1 MSKNFRKMALAVAMM
16 ATLFNQ
22 CDVQAAESEKSVM
35 QDEVRENKT
44 ATTAEDK
51 NKVEKGKDKKKKID
65 TKEINAR
72 IDELDE
78 KFEAQREIQKK
89 ILEKLEQMES
99 ERVKGANEE
108 ISAYNPLVNPSAPQ
122 KISYTQDGANSQE
135 NSTVTFKYAPNQL
148 YKIYCRVGYLT
159 DLSLKKGEKVTFV
172 GGGDTSAWAVEKA
185 TVDGVAHI
193 YIKPTVDTS
202 TTNLII
208 TTNKRS
214 YQLILNTSSWYNPM
228 VTWSYGQEEQSAIN
242 LREEQGTI
250 SKINENVESLN
261 FNYKISGESS
271 VKMVAVFDDGEKTIL
286 KFAKT
291 PKRLPSLFIKNKGKI
306 IMSNYKIRENCY
318 IVDRVAEE
326 IELRVSDRE
335 IIKIRN
341 KK

>member
-1 MSKNFRKMALAVAMM
+1 MRKKIRKMAMAMAII

-22 CDVQAAESEKSVM
+22 CEVQAEESEKAVV
-35 QDEVRENKT
+35 QDEVRENKS

-51 NKVEKGKDKKKKID
+51 NKVEKRKDKKKKID
-65 TKEINAR
+65 SKEINAR

-78 KFEAQREIQKK
+78 KFEKQRATQRK

-99 ERVKGANEE
+99 ERVNGANEE

-135 NSTVTFKYAPNQL
+135 NSTVVFKYAPNQL

-193 YIKPTVDTS
+193 YIKPTVETS

-228 VTWSYGQEEQSAIN
+228 VTWSYGQEEQTAIN

-250 SKINENVESLN
+250 SKINESVESLN
-261 FNYKISGESS
+261 FNYKISGKSS
-271 VKMVAVFDDGEKTIL
+271 VKLVAVFDDGEKTIL
-286 KFAKT
+286 KFDKT
-291 PKRLPSLFIKNKGKI
+291 PKRLPSLFIKNNGKI
-306 IMSNYKIRENCY
+306 IMANYKIRENCY
-318 IVDRVAEE
+318 IVDRVADE
-326 IELRVSDRE
+326 IELRVSDKE

>member
-1 MSKNFRKMALAVAMM
+1 MRKKFRKMAMAVAVM

-22 CDVQAAESEKSVM
+22 CDVQAAEPEKSVV
-35 QDEVRENKT
+35 QGEIRENKT
-44 ATTAEDK
+44 STTAEDK
-51 NKVEKGKDKKKKID
+51 NKVEKRNDKKKKID
-65 TKEINAR
+65 SKEINAR

-78 KFEAQREIQKK
+78 KFEEQKATQRK
-89 ILEKLEQMES
+89 ILEMLERFEA
-99 ERVKGANEE
+99 ERVKGTSEE
-108 ISAYNPLVNPSAPQ
+108 VSAYNPLVNPNAPQ

-135 NSTVTFKYAPNQL
+135 NSTVVFKYAPNQL

-228 VTWSYGQEEQSAIN
+228 VTWSYGQEEQSVIN
-242 LREEQGTI
+242 LREEQGMI

-271 VKMVAVFDDGEKTIL
+271 VKLVAVFDDGEKTIL
-286 KFAKT
+286 KFDKT

-306 IMSNYKIRENCY
+306 IMANYKIRENCY

-326 IELRVSDRE
+326 IELRVSDKE

>member
-1 MSKNFRKMALAVAMM
+1 MRKKFRKMALTMAIM

-22 CDVQAAESEKSVM
+22 CDVQAAESEKAVV

-51 NKVEKGKDKKKKID
+51 NKVEKRKDKKKKID
-65 TKEINAR
+65 SKEINAR

-78 KFEAQREIQKK
+78 KFEEQRSTQKK

-99 ERVKGANEE
+99 ERVKGANDE

-135 NSTVTFKYAPNQL
+135 NSTVVFKYAPNQL

-228 VTWSYGQEEQSAIN
+228 VTWNYGQEEQSAIN

-271 VKMVAVFDDGEKTIL
+271 VKLVAVFDDGEKTIL
-286 KFAKT
+286 KFDKT

-306 IMSNYKIRENCY
+306 VMSNYKIRENCY

-326 IELRVSDRE
+326 IELRVSDKE

>member
-1 MSKNFRKMALAVAMM
+1 MGKNFRKMAMAVALM

-22 CDVQAAESEKSVM
+22 CDVMAAESEKAVV
-35 QDEVRENKT
+35 QDES
-44 ATTAEDK
+44 TTAADK
-51 NKVEKGKDKKKKID
+51 DKVEKLKDKLKKSDAK
-65 TKEINAR
+65 KINAR

-78 KFEAQREIQKK
+78 KFETQRAMQEK
-89 ILEKLEQMES
+89 ILEMLEQIES

-108 ISAYNPLVNPSAPQ
+108 ISACNPLINPSAPQ

-135 NSTVTFKYAPNQL
+135 NSTVVFKYAPNQL

-228 VTWSYGQEEQSAIN
+228 VTWNYGQEEQSAIN
-242 LREEQGTI
+242 LGEEQGMI

-271 VKMVAVFDDGEKTIL
+271 VKLVAVFDDGEKTIL
-286 KFAKT
+286 KFDKT
-291 PKRLPSLFIKNKGKI
+291 PKRLPSLFIKDKGKI
-306 IMSNYKIRENCY
+306 VMSNYKIRENCY

-326 IELRVSDRE
+326 IELRVSDKE

>member
-1 MSKNFRKMALAVAMM
+1 MRKKFRKMALTMAIM

-22 CDVQAAESEKSVM
+22 CDVQAAESEKAVL
-35 QDEVRENKT
+35 QDEVRENKS
-44 ATTAEDK
+44 AATAEDK
-51 NKVEKGKDKKKKID
+51 NKVEKRKDKKKKID
-65 TKEINAR
+65 SKEISAR

-78 KFEAQREIQKK
+78 KFEEQRATQKK

-108 ISAYNPLVNPSAPQ
+108 ISTYNPLVNPSDGQ

-135 NSTVTFKYAPNQL
+135 NSTVVFKYAPNQL

-228 VTWSYGQEEQSAIN
+228 VTWNYGQEEQSAIN
-242 LREEQGTI
+242 LGEEQGMI

-271 VKMVAVFDDGEKTIL
+271 VKLLTVFDDGEKTIL
-286 KFAKT
+286 KFDKT

-306 IMSNYKIRENCY
+306 IMANYKIRENCY
-318 IVDRVAEE
+318 ILDRVAEE
-326 IELRVSDRE
+326 IELHVSDKE

>member
-1 MSKNFRKMALAVAMM
+1 MSKNLRKMAMAMAIM

-22 CDVQAAESEKSVM
+22 CDVQAAEPEKSVM

-44 ATTAEDK
+44 STTAEDK
-51 NKVEKGKDKKKKID
+51 NKVEKHKDKLKKGDAK
-65 TKEINAR
+65 KINAR
-72 IDELDE
+72 LDELDE
-78 KFEAQREIQKK
+78 KFETQSATQRK
-89 ILEKLEQMES
+89 ILEMLERFET
-99 ERVKGANEE
+99 ERVKGTSEVV
-108 ISAYNPLVNPSAPQ
+108 SAYNPLINPSATQ
-122 KISYTQDGANSQE
+122 KIDYTQDAANSQD
-135 NSTVTFKYAPNQL
+135 NSTVVFKYAPNQL

-159 DLSLKKGEKVTFV
+159 DLSLKKGETVTFV
-172 GGGDTSAWAVEKA
+172 GGGDTSAWAVEKT

-228 VTWSYGQEEQSAIN
+228 VTWTYGQEEQSVIN

-250 SKINENVESLN
+250 SKINENVEFLN
-261 FNYKISGESS
+261 FNYKISGESRM
-271 VKMVAVFDDGEKTIL
+271 KLVAVFDDGEKTIL
-286 KFAKT
+286 KFDKI
-291 PKRLPSLFIKNKGKI
+291 PKRLPSLFIRSKGKI
-306 IMSNYKIRENCY
+306 IMANYKIRENCY

-326 IELRVSDRE
+326 IELRVSDKE

-341 KK
+341 RK

>member
-1 MSKNFRKMALAVAMM
+1 MRKKFRKMAMAMAIM

-22 CDVQAAESEKSVM
+22 CDVQAAEPEKSVV
-35 QDEVRENKT
+35 QDEVRKNKMS
-44 ATTAEDK
+44 TTAEDK
-51 NKVEKGKDKKKKID
+51 NKVEKRNDKKKKID
-65 TKEINAR
+65 SKEINAR

-78 KFEAQREIQKK
+78 KFEEQRATQRK

-99 ERVKGANEE
+99 ERVKGTSEVV
-108 ISAYNPLVNPSAPQ
+108 SAYNPLVNPSAPQ

-135 NSTVTFKYAPNQL
+135 NSTVVFKYAPNQL
-148 YKIYCRVGYLT
+148 YKIYCRAGYLT
-159 DLSLKKGEKVTFV
+159 DLSLKKGETVTFV

-228 VTWSYGQEEQSAIN
+228 VTWNYGQEEQSAIN

-271 VKMVAVFDDGEKTIL
+271 VKLVTVFDDGEKTIL
-286 KFAKT
+286 KFDKT
-291 PKRLPSLFIKNKGKI
+291 LKRLPSLFIRSKGKI
-306 IMSNYKIRENCY
+306 IMANYKIRENCY

-326 IELRVSDRE
+326 IELRVSDKE

-341 KK
+341 RK

>member
-1 MSKNFRKMALAVAMM
+1 MRKNFRKMAMAMAIM

-22 CDVQAAESEKSVM
+22 CDVQAAESEKAVV
-35 QDEVRENKT
+35 QDEVRENKS
-44 ATTAEDK
+44 AATAEDK
-51 NKVEKGKDKKKKID
+51 NKVEKRKDKKKKID
-65 TKEINAR
+65 SKEINAR

-78 KFEAQREIQKK
+78 KFEEQRATQKK

-135 NSTVTFKYAPNQL
+135 NSTVVFKYAPNQL

-228 VTWSYGQEEQSAIN
+228 VTWNYGQEEQSTIN

-261 FNYKISGESS
+261 FNYKISGELS
-271 VKMVAVFDDGEKTIL
+271 VKLVAVFDDGEKTIL
-286 KFAKT
+286 KFDKT

-306 IMSNYKIRENCY
+306 IMANYKIRENCY

-326 IELRVSDRE
+326 IELRVSDKE

>member
-1 MSKNFRKMALAVAMM
+1 MRKKFRKMAMAMAIM
-16 ATLFNQ
+16 ATLFNN
-22 CDVQAAESEKSVM
+22 CDALAAESGKTVV

-44 ATTAEDK
+44 STTAEDK
-51 NKVEKGKDKKKKID
+51 NKVEKRNDKKKKID
-65 TKEINAR
+65 SKEIHAR

-78 KFEAQREIQKK
+78 KFEEQRATQRK

-99 ERVKGANEE
+99 ERVKGTSEVV
-108 ISAYNPLVNPSAPQ
+108 SAYNPLVNPSEPQ

-135 NSTVTFKYAPNQL
+135 NSTVVFKYAPNQL

-159 DLSLKKGEKVTFV
+159 DLSLKKGETVTFV
-172 GGGDTSAWAVEKA
+172 GGGDTSAWAVEKT

-228 VTWSYGQEEQSAIN
+228 VTWTYGQEEQSAIN

-271 VKMVAVFDDGEKTIL
+271 VKLVAVFDDGEKTVL
-286 KFAKT
+286 KFDRT
-291 PKRLPSLFIKNKGKI
+291 PKRLPSLFIRSKGKI
-306 IMSNYKIRENCY
+306 IIANYKIRENC
-318 IVDRVAEE
+318 
-326 IELRVSDRE
+326 
-335 IIKIRN
+335 
-341 KK
+341 

>member
-1 MSKNFRKMALAVAMM
+1 MRKNFRKMAMAMVIM

-22 CDVQAAESEKSVM
+22 CEVQAAESEKAVV
-35 QDEVRENKT
+35 QDEVRENKM

-51 NKVEKGKDKKKKID
+51 NKVEKRKDKKKKID
-65 TKEINAR
+65 SKEINAR

-78 KFEAQREIQKK
+78 KFEEQRATQKK

-108 ISAYNPLVNPSAPQ
+108 ISTYNPLVNPSVSQ

-135 NSTVTFKYAPNQL
+135 NSTVVFKYAPNQL

-228 VTWSYGQEEQSAIN
+228 VTWNYGQEEQSAIN

-250 SKINENVESLN
+250 SNINENVESLN

-271 VKMVAVFDDGEKTIL
+271 MKLLTVFDDGEKTIL
-286 KFAKT
+286 KFAKM
-291 PKRLPSLFIKNKGKI
+291 PKRLPSLFIKKKGKI
-306 IMSNYKIRENCY
+306 IMANYKIRENCY

-326 IELRVSDRE
+326 IELRVSDKE